1 MPIFRQDHS
10 SLSKGRDRKYYFV
23 MIMEEADVQEMPET
37 LVKEAREA
45 AGKLRTDLSQD

>member
-23 MIMEEADVQEMPET
+23 MIMDEADVQDMPET
-37 LVKEAREA
+37 LEKEAREA
-45 AGKLRTDLSQD
+45 AGKLRTYLSQD